1 MKFLVVV
8 LLLLATA
15 VPCQARKVSVGI
27 PVVDVT
33 QSALY
38 VARDRGYF
46 HKEGLEVDFVLMRG
60 GMANQALITGNV
72 DFTTVPTAALQAGL
86 QGAPVKVLL
95 STFHKPMFWLY
106 ARPAIRTAKD
116 LSGKKVAVSS
126 LGAAGDSALRE
137 WLKNNGMDEN
147 REVAILA
154 IGTTAT
160 RLGSLATG
168 VVDAAMM
175 TFPHNITAA
184 EQGFRELIS
193 FIASDIIQLQGA
205 IVTHDGLLKSD
216 PSMVE
221 KFLRATIRGLI
232 YYSTNRSGA
241 VSILARNAR
250 SSEDLAGKVYD
261 LVKPALTPEGIL
273 NDDLQ
278 RRVMSPLLERVGR
291 KDVSIG
297 QIFRFR
303 VGAEDQCGVEGRGDE
318 AVGLD
323 VSIGAPVMP
332 AQAGIHLCSMNFSAR
347 LRILD
352 SGVRRNDGRGS
363 TGRCSV
369 CSRRFRFIGR
379 STHE

>member
-1 MKFLVVV
+1 MKVFFVV
-8 LLLLATA
+8 LLLLVTA
-15 VPCQARKVSVGI
+15 APSQARKVSVGI
-27 PVVDVT
+27 PVVDVS

-38 VARDRGYF
+38 VARDRGYYQ
-46 HKEGLEVDFVLMRG
+46 KEGREVELVLMRG
-60 GMANQALITGNV
+60 GVANQALISGNV

-106 ARPAIRTAKD
+106 SRQAIRTPKD
-116 LSGKKVAVSS
+116 LTGKKVAVSS

-137 WLKNNGMDEN
+137 WLKKNGMDEN

-160 RLGSLATG
+160 RLGALATG

-184 EQGFRELIS
+184 EQGFRELMS
-193 FIASDIIQLQGA
+193 FIGSDIIQLQGA
-205 IVTHDGLLKSD
+205 IVTYEGLLKSD
-216 PSMVE
+216 PGMVE

-241 VSILARNAR
+241 VAILARNAK
-250 SSEDLAGKVYD
+250 SSEELASKVYD

-291 KDVSIG
+291 KDI
-297 QIFRFR
+297 
-303 VGAEDQCGVEGRGDE
+303 A
-318 AVGLD
+318 
-323 VSIGAPVMP
+323 
-332 AQAGIHLCSMNFSAR
+332 
-347 LRILD
+347 
-352 SGVRRNDGRGS
+352 
-363 TGRCSV
+363 
-369 CSRRFRFIGR
+369 IGR
-379 STHE
+379 FFDFTLARKINAEGWRP

>member
-1 MKFLVVV
+1 MNVFVV
-8 LLLLATA
+8 LLIVLGIAWPA
-15 VPCQARKVSVGI
+15 QARKVSVGI
-27 PVVDVT
+27 PVVDVS

-46 HKEGLEVDFVLMRG
+46 QKEGLDVELILMRG
-60 GMANQALITGNV
+60 GVANQALITGNV

-106 ARPAIRTAKD
+106 SRQAIRTPKD

-137 WLKNNGMDEN
+137 WLKKNGMDEN

-175 TFPHNITAA
+175 TFPHNITAG
-184 EQGFRELIS
+184 EQGFRELVS

-205 IVTHDGLLKSD
+205 IVTNDGLLRTD
-216 PSMVE
+216 PGMVE

-232 YYSTNRSGA
+232 YYSTNRGGA
-241 VSILARNAR
+241 VPILARNAK
-250 SSEDLAGKVYD
+250 SSEELAGKVYD
-261 LVKPALTPEGIL
+261 LVKPALTPEGVL
-273 NDDLQ
+273 SDDLQ
-278 RRVMSPLLERVGR
+278 RRVMSPLLERIGR
-291 KDVSIG
+291 KDVSTA
-297 QIFRFR
+297 RFFDFALAR
-303 VGAEDQCGVEGRGDE
+303 KINGELKAEGWK
-318 AVGLD
+318 
-323 VSIGAPVMP
+323 P
-332 AQAGIHLCSMNFSAR
+332 
-347 LRILD
+347 
-352 SGVRRNDGRGS
+352 
-363 TGRCSV
+363 
-369 CSRRFRFIGR
+369 
-379 STHE
+379 

>member
-1 MKFLVVV
+1 MNVVIV
-8 LLLLATA
+8 LLILLGLT
-15 VPCQARKVSVGI
+15 VPAHARKVSVGI
-27 PVVDVT
+27 PVVDVS
-33 QSALY
+33 QSVLY

-46 HKEGLEVDFVLMRG
+46 QKEGLEVELVLMRG
-60 GMANQALITGNV
+60 GVANQALITGNV

-106 ARPAIRTAKD
+106 SRQAIRAPKD

-137 WLKNNGMDEN
+137 WLKKSGMDEN

-160 RLGSLATG
+160 RLGSLSTG

-184 EQGFRELIS
+184 EQGFRELVS

-205 IVTHDGLLKSD
+205 IVTQEGLLKSD
-216 PSMVE
+216 PGMVE

-232 YYSTNRSGA
+232 YYSTIRSGA
-241 VSILARNAR
+241 VQILARNAK

-261 LVKPALTPEGIL
+261 LVKPALTPDGIL

-291 KDVSIG
+291 KDISIG
-297 QIFRFR
+297 RFFDFAMAR
-303 VGAEDQCGVEGRGDE
+303 KIHAELKAEGWK
-318 AVGLD
+318 
-323 VSIGAPVMP
+323 P
-332 AQAGIHLCSMNFSAR
+332 
-347 LRILD
+347 
-352 SGVRRNDGRGS
+352 
-363 TGRCSV
+363 
-369 CSRRFRFIGR
+369 
-379 STHE
+379 

>member
-1 MKFLVVV
+1 MKV
-8 LLLLATA
+8 LLVLLILLTLTA
-15 VPCQARKVSVGI
+15 PSQARKVSVGI
-27 PVVDVT
+27 PVVDVS

-46 HKEGLEVDFVLMRG
+46 HKEGLEVELVLMRG
-60 GMANQALITGNV
+60 GVANQALITGNV

-106 ARPAIRTAKD
+106 SRQAIRTPKD

-137 WLKNNGMDEN
+137 WLKKNGMDEN

-160 RLGSLATG
+160 RLGALASG

-175 TFPHNITAA
+175 TFPHNITAG
-184 EQGFRELIS
+184 EQGFRELVS

-205 IVTHDGLLKSD
+205 IVTHEGLLKSD
-216 PSMVE
+216 PTVVE

-232 YYSTNRSGA
+232 YYSTNRSGS
-241 VSILARNAR
+241 VPILARNAR
-250 SSEDLAGKVYD
+250 SSDELAGKVYD

-278 RRVMSPLLERVGR
+278 RRVMSPLLERIGR

-297 QIFRFR
+297 RFFDFTLAR
-303 VGAEDQCGVEGRGDE
+303 KINAELKTEGWK
-318 AVGLD
+318 
-323 VSIGAPVMP
+323 P
-332 AQAGIHLCSMNFSAR
+332 
-347 LRILD
+347 
-352 SGVRRNDGRGS
+352 
-363 TGRCSV
+363 
-369 CSRRFRFIGR
+369 
-379 STHE
+379 

>member
-1 MKFLVVV
+1 MSVMVV
-8 LLLLATA
+8 LLIVLGIA
-15 VPCQARKVSVGI
+15 VPAQARKVSVGI
-27 PVVDVT
+27 PVVDVS

-46 HKEGLEVDFVLMRG
+46 QREGLDVELILMRG
-60 GMANQALITGNV
+60 GVANQALITGNV

-106 ARPAIRTAKD
+106 SRQAIRMPKE

-137 WLKNNGMDEN
+137 WLKKNGMDES

-184 EQGFRELIS
+184 EQGFRELVS

-205 IVTHDGLLKSD
+205 IVTRDGLLQSD
-216 PSMVE
+216 PGMVE

-232 YYSTNRSGA
+232 YYSTNRNGA
-241 VSILARNAR
+241 VPILARNAK
-250 SSEDLAGKVYD
+250 SSEELAGKVYD

-278 RRVMSPLLERVGR
+278 RRVMAPLLDRIGR

-297 QIFRFR
+297 RFFDFALAR
-303 VGAEDQCGVEGRGDE
+303 RINSELKAEGAK
-318 AVGLD
+318 L
-323 VSIGAPVMP
+323 
-332 AQAGIHLCSMNFSAR
+332 
-347 LRILD
+347 
-352 SGVRRNDGRGS
+352 
-363 TGRCSV
+363 
-369 CSRRFRFIGR
+369 
-379 STHE
+379 

>member
-1 MKFLVVV
+1 MTIFVVL

-216 PSMVE
+216 PSLVE

-278 RRVMSPLLERVGR
+278 KRVMSPLLERVGR
-291 KDVSIG
+291 KDISIWR
-297 QIFRFR
+297 IFRFR
-303 VGAEDQCGVEGRGDE
+303 VGAEDQCGVEGRGGE
-318 AVGLD
+318 AVGRLFKSFKGPLAFAGF
-323 VSIGAPVMP
+323 VQAGQNVFGAPGRGHFRLEIISAELRAFFSSVP
-332 AQAGIHLCSMNFSAR
+332 ASRRRGR
-347 LRILD
+347 ELRI
-352 SGVRRNDGRGS
+352 RP
-363 TGRCSV
+363 
-369 CSRRFRFIGR
+369 
-379 STHE
+379 

>member
-1 MKFLVVV
+1 MSCLEVVQGCVYHPAMLAMFSLKDRNRMNFLVVV

-27 PVVDVT
+27 PVVDVS

-46 HKEGLEVDFVLMRG
+46 HKEGLEVELVLMRG
-60 GMANQALITGNV
+60 GVANQALITGNV

-106 ARPAIRTAKD
+106 SRQTIRTPKD

-137 WLKNNGMDEN
+137 WLKKNGMDEN

-175 TFPHNITAA
+175 TFPHNITAG
-184 EQGFRELIS
+184 EQGFRELMS
-193 FIASDIIQLQGA
+193 FIGSDIIQLQGA

-216 PSMVE
+216 PSLVE

-232 YYSTNRSGA
+232 
-241 VSILARNAR
+241 
-250 SSEDLAGKVYD
+250 
-261 LVKPALTPEGIL
+261 
-273 NDDLQ
+273 
-278 RRVMSPLLERVGR
+278 
-291 KDVSIG
+291 
-297 QIFRFR
+297 
-303 VGAEDQCGVEGRGDE
+303 
-318 AVGLD
+318 
-323 VSIGAPVMP
+323 
-332 AQAGIHLCSMNFSAR
+332 
-347 LRILD
+347 
-352 SGVRRNDGRGS
+352 
-363 TGRCSV
+363 
-369 CSRRFRFIGR
+369 
-379 STHE
+379 

>member
-1 MKFLVVV
+1 MSV
-8 LLLLATA
+8 LLILLILLGLT
-15 VPCQARKVSVGI
+15 VPAQARKVSVGI
-27 PVVDVT
+27 PVVDVS

-46 HKEGLEVDFVLMRG
+46 HKEGLEVELVLMRG
-60 GMANQALITGNV
+60 GVANQALITGNV

-106 ARPAIRTAKD
+106 SRQAIRTPKD

-137 WLKNNGMDEN
+137 WLKKNGMDEN

-160 RLGSLATG
+160 RLGALASG

-175 TFPHNITAA
+175 TFPHNITAG
-184 EQGFRELIS
+184 EQGFRELVS

-205 IVTHDGLLKSD
+205 IVIHEGLLKSE
-216 PSMVE
+216 PTVIE

-232 YYSTNRSGA
+232 YYSTNRSGS
-241 VSILARNAR
+241 VPILARNAR
-250 SSEDLAGKVYD
+250 SSDELAGKVYD
-261 LVKPALTPEGIL
+261 LVKPALTPDGIL

-278 RRVMSPLLERVGR
+278 RRVMSPLLERVSR

-297 QIFRFR
+297 RFFDFTLAR
-303 VGAEDQCGVEGRGDE
+303 KINAELKAEGWK
-318 AVGLD
+318 
-323 VSIGAPVMP
+323 P
-332 AQAGIHLCSMNFSAR
+332 
-347 LRILD
+347 
-352 SGVRRNDGRGS
+352 
-363 TGRCSV
+363 
-369 CSRRFRFIGR
+369 
-379 STHE
+379 

>member
-1 MKFLVVV
+1 MKVFFVV
-8 LLLLATA
+8 LLLLVTA
-15 VPCQARKVSVGI
+15 APSQARKVSVGI
-27 PVVDVT
+27 PVVDVS
-33 QSALY
+33 QSALS
-38 VARDRGYF
+38 VARDRGYYQ
-46 HKEGLEVDFVLMRG
+46 KEGREVELVLMRG
-60 GMANQALITGNV
+60 GVANQALISGNV

-106 ARPAIRTAKD
+106 SRQAIRTPKD
-116 LSGKKVAVSS
+116 LTGKKVAVSS

-137 WLKNNGMDEN
+137 WLKKNGMDEN

-160 RLGSLATG
+160 RLGALATG

-184 EQGFRELIS
+184 EQGFRELMS
-193 FIASDIIQLQGA
+193 FIGSDIIQLQGA
-205 IVTHDGLLKSD
+205 IVTYEGLLKSD
-216 PSMVE
+216 PGMVE

-241 VSILARNAR
+241 VAILARNAK
-250 SSEDLAGKVYD
+250 SSEELASKVYD

-291 KDVSIG
+291 KDI
-297 QIFRFR
+297 
-303 VGAEDQCGVEGRGDE
+303 A
-318 AVGLD
+318 
-323 VSIGAPVMP
+323 
-332 AQAGIHLCSMNFSAR
+332 
-347 LRILD
+347 
-352 SGVRRNDGRGS
+352 
-363 TGRCSV
+363 
-369 CSRRFRFIGR
+369 IGR
-379 STHE
+379 FFDFTLARKINAEGWRP